1 MQDTPGTKGK
11 DVGLEVRGCPI
22 ETPLEWTGKSLAL
35 IKENL
40 HFKFIVSSNKI
51 RRGMV
56 RIRKVE
62 WDSGVVQQ

>member
-1 MQDTPGTKGK
+1 LQDTLGTKGK

-40 HFKFIVSSNKI
+40 HFKFVVSNKI
-51 RRGMV
+51 RRRMV

-62 WDSGVVQQ
+62 

>member
-1 MQDTPGTKGK
+1 MQDTPGIKGK
-11 DVGLEVRGCPI
+11 DVELEVRGCPI

-40 HFKFIVSSNKI
+40 HFKFVVSNKI
-51 RRGMV
+51 RRRMV

-62 WDSGVVQQ
+62 